1 MQARIHTHRDFFMP
15 VDFSVSLVLIKM
27 NNCSGNSENTEDLKQ
42 SAGLFHVILMK

>member
-1 MQARIHTHRDFFMP
+1 MHTHFFIS
-15 VDFSVSLVLIKM
+15 VDFSVSLVLLKM